1 MWNKWFNWNWTARG
15 QNLLHSTWNGPCSW
29 AGVGSWLMWDH
40 RMISEYFWNKRVRK
54 CEKHRIKAVQRE
66 NKEKHLPHRA
76 WNGLWTWAKV
86 RSWPKNL
93 HRPIT
98 EYISNTVSKNAKNA
112 NLKHYKMVKLTVR
125 KISNLNG
132 GQVLTQAFS
141 QTHLWIYIL
150 NKRFK
155 KVKNM
160 NLKHYKGAKLT
171 VQNLE
176 WISNLNCGQHL
187 AQEPAETHLWIYFE
201 QKCQKMRKT

>member
-1 MWNKWFNWNWTARG
+1 
-15 QNLLHSTWNGPCSW
+15 
-29 AGVGSWLMWDH
+29 
-40 RMISEYFWNKRVRK
+40 
-54 CEKHRIKAVQRE
+54 
-66 NKEKHLPHRA
+66 
-76 WNGLWTWAKV
+76 
-86 RSWPKNL
+86 
-93 HRPIT
+93 
-98 EYISNTVSKNAKNA
+98 
-112 NLKHYKMVKLTVR
+112 MVKLTVR

-171 VQNLE
+171 IQNLE
-176 WISNLNCGQHL
+176 WISNLNCGQYL